1 VVVACFVIEF
11 SVPFPGYVL
20 TSPLEGCSDLGL
32 VGSGCFVGFLD
43 EQFLDILEV
52 Q

>member
-1 VVVACFVIEF
+1 MF
-11 SVPFPGYVL
+11 
-20 TSPLEGCSDLGL
+20 TSPFEGCSDLGL

-43 EQFLDILEV
+43 EQLLNIFEV